1 MRKGQGDEGRVDGTD
16 RRILHELQFDGRLSN
31 KVLAE
36 RTHIS
41 ESACL
46 RHRHRLEATG
56 LIAGYVA
63 VIDQALAG
71 YPETMFVEVSLSS
84 QNAEHLSAFENA
96 LRDIP
101 EVMECYFV
109 TGEPDYLLRVIA
121 EDAHHYD
128 RIRARLASLPAVER
142 MHSNLALR
150 QVVKKTEIPLRV

>member
-84 QNAEHLSAFENA
+84 QNEEHLSAFENA

-150 QVVKKTEIPLRV
+150 QVVKKTEIPLRA